1 MNSISKVTNLETNTT
16 DGRTQLN
23 EYLESPLQLATG
35 TLSTQTSL
43 SATTLATGGLEGKF
57 IFGPKTEIAIVQDGI
72 ERIKIDKTG
81 ITVNDGTNNRVKI
94 GGIS

>member
-16 DGRTQLN
+16 NGRTQLN

-43 SATTLATGGLEGKF
+43 SATSLSTGGLSGDF
-57 IFGPKTEIAIVQDGI
+57 I
-72 ERIKIDKTG
+72 IKDNGQI
-81 ITVNDGTNNRVKI
+81 IVNDGTNDRVLI
-94 GGIS
+94 GFLG

>member
-16 DGRTQLN
+16 DGRKQLN

-43 SATTLATGGLEGKF
+43 SATSLSTGGLSGDF
-57 IFGPKTEIAIVQDGI
+57 I
-72 ERIKIDKTG
+72 IKDNGQI
-81 ITVNDGTNNRVKI
+81 IVNDGTNDRVLI
-94 GGIS
+94 GFLG

>member
-16 DGRTQLN
+16 NGRTQLN

-43 SATTLATGGLEGKF
+43 SATTLATGGLSGSF
-57 IFGPKTEIAIVQDGI
+57 IIKDQGNISIYDDQGNLAIF
-72 ERIKIDKTG
+72 
-81 ITVNDGTNNRVKI
+81 I
-94 GGIS
+94 GFE